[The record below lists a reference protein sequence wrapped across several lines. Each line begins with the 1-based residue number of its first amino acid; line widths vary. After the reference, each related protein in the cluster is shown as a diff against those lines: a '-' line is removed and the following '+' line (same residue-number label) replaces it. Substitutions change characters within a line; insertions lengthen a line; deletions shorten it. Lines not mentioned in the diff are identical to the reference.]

1 MLGKII
7 KDLYSNEIRY
17 GMSKVHREHWGS
29 NFGFIMATVGSAIG
43 LGNVWKFPYI
53 TGMNG
58 GGAFVLVYLLC
69 VISIGLP
76 VMLAEFAIGRAAQ
89 SDVVG
94 CFTRFSH
101 YRTSIPKFFAGYGL
115 GLATM
120 LFCHDSIALG
130 CVIAV
135 LSILVWRYGWRA
147 AGFSAVAIA
156 LLILSYYAMIGGWF
170 GVYIWK
176 AFTGQLDFANS
187 QVAAMAFANVASNEV
202 LTGCMTVLFLFIC
215 SGVCW
220 FGVKQGV
227 EKASKL
233 LMPLLFALL
242 IVLAVRGLTLDGAAV
257 GVNFFL
263 APDFSKLTTH
273 GLLEAMGHS
282 FFTLSLGMGIAV
294 TYGSYL
300 PRNRNIFSSAV
311 MVCILDTCMAL
322 LAGLAIFPAVF
333 SAGMNPGAGPGLLF
347 NILPVSFQA
356 IPGGMAPMWN
366 GMFFVLMFIAAL
378 TSGISLFE
386 VGIATCMTQWKLNRR
401 MAAFLC
407 FAGVSVFS
415 ILSSVSNVSWENLPK
430 IEAFFVFAF
439 GSARSSF
446 FDLLDYVASSWVLPL
461 NGLAVAI
468 YVGWI
473 WGAGRAVR
481 ELYRQGQD
489 VQMLAV
495 ERTQKIK
502 MLLLR
507 RLPVWAWVFFI
518 LFMTP
523 VLVLITFLFT
533 AGFFS

>member
-1 MLGKII
+1 M
-7 KDLYSNEIRY
+7 SN
-17 GMSKVHREHWGS
+17 VQREHWGS
-29 NFGFIMATVGSAIG
+29 SFGFIMATAGSAIG

-76 VMLAEFAIGRAAQ
+76 VMLAEISLGRASQ

-94 CFTRFSH
+94 SFSH
-101 YRTSIPKFFAGYGL
+101 FAKYRTAIPKFFAGYGL

-120 LFCHDSIALG
+120 LICHDSIALG
-130 CVIAV
+130 IVIAL
-135 LSILVWRYGWRA
+135 LSILVWRFGWRA
-147 AGFSAVAIA
+147 AGFSAVGIA

-176 AFTGQLDFANS
+176 AFSGQLDFANS
-187 QVAAMAFANVASNEV
+187 QVAASTFMSVASNGT
-202 LTGCMTVLFLFIC
+202 LTSCMTILFLFLGA
-215 SGVCW
+215 GVCW
-220 FGVKQGV
+220 FGVNQGV

-233 LMPLLFALL
+233 LMPLLFVLL
-242 IVLAVRGLTLDGAAV
+242 VVLAVRGLTLDGASA
-257 GVNFFL
+257 GVKFFL

-311 MVCILDTCMAL
+311 LVCVLDTCMAL

-333 SAGMNPGAGPGLLF
+333 AAGMNPGAGPGLLF
-347 NILPVSFQA
+347 NILPVSLQS

-386 VGIATCMTQWKLNRR
+386 VGISTCMAQWKLKRKT
-401 MAAFLC
+401 ATVLC
-407 FAGVSVFS
+407 FTGVAVFS
-415 ILSSVSNVSWENLPK
+415 ILSSVSNVSWENLPQ

-439 GSARSSF
+439 GTARSSF

-489 VQMLAV
+489 VRMTAV

-523 VLVLITFLFT
+523 VFVLITFLFT
-533 AGFFS
+533 AGFFSK

>member
-1 MLGKII
+1 M
-7 KDLYSNEIRY
+7 SN
-17 GMSKVHREHWGS
+17 VQREHWGS
-29 NFGFIMATVGSAIG
+29 NFGFIMATAGSAVG

-58 GGAFVLVYLLC
+58 GGAFVLFYLLC
-69 VISIGLP
+69 VASIGLP
-76 VMLAEFAIGRAAQ
+76 VMLAEIALGRASQ

-94 CFTRFSH
+94 SFSH
-101 YRTSIPKFFAGYGL
+101 FAKYRTSIPKFFAGYGL

-120 LFCHDSIALG
+120 LLCNGSIGMG

-135 LSILVWRYGWRA
+135 LSLLIWRYGWRA
-147 AGFSAVAIA
+147 AGYSSVLIA

-170 GVYIWK
+170 GVYIGK
-176 AFTGQLDFANS
+176 AFTGQLNFTDS
-187 QVAAMAFANVASNEV
+187 RMAEMTFMSVASNGT
-202 LTGCMTVLFLFIC
+202 LSSCMTIFFLFL
-215 SGVCW
+215 SAGVCW
-220 FGVKQGV
+220 YGVNRGV
-227 EKASKL
+227 EKAAKF
-233 LMPLLFALL
+233 LMPLLFVLL
-242 IVLAVRGLTLDGAAV
+242 VVLAVRGLTLDGASE

-273 GLLEAMGHS
+273 GMLEAMGHS

-300 PRNRNIFSSAV
+300 PRNRNIFSSAIL
-311 MVCILDTCMAL
+311 VCVLDTCMAL

-333 SAGMNPGAGPGLLF
+333 SAGMNPSAGPGLLF
-347 NILPVSFQA
+347 NILPVSLQA
-356 IPGGMAPMWN
+356 IPGGLAPMWN

-386 VGIATCMTQWKLNRR
+386 VGIATGMSQWRLSRKK
-401 MAAFLC
+401 AAFLC
-407 FAGVSVFS
+407 FAGVSLFS
-415 ILSSVSNVSWENLPK
+415 ILSSVSNVSWANLPQ

-446 FDLLDYVASSWVLPL
+446 FYLLDYVSSSWVLPL

-489 VQMLAV
+489 VQMIAV
-495 ERTQKIK
+495 ERTRKIK
-502 MLLLR
+502 TLLLR
-507 RLPVWAWVFFI
+507 RVPVWAWVFFI

-523 VLVLITFLFT
+523 ILVLITFLFT
-533 AGFFS
+533 SGFFS